1 MWDWSWPLVNKYFG
15 YDISAAPWLQDPN
28 SGEEYRKYVGWMIE
42 GLSID
47 PFDSNHFLYGT
58 GATIYGSKNLAS
70 WDTVRNITLK
80 SMATGIEETSIQAL
94 IAPPTGPKLISA
106 VGDITGFV
114 HNSLDVAPTIGFKTP
129 FWATSLDLDY
139 AGNKPSSIVRVG
151 SDGSGATKQI
161 AVSSDYGVTWSE
173 HQGAPSGTNG
183 GKVALSA
190 DGTTVLWR
198 TGPGSV
204 LVSAGA
210 NAAFTAVSSLPA
222 NSVISADKKTAT
234 VFYAASGSNFY
245 ISRNSGATFTL
256 VGRYTTATSNPV
268 KIVVSPKLA
277 GDIWVSSDAG
287 LFHSTNSG
295 TTFTAIAGVNRGYQ
309 FALGAP
315 ATASG
320 YPAIYLVGTVSDTVG
335 VFRSDNTGVTWYRIN
350 DAAHGF
356 GSPDSVPVA
365 ADQNTYG
372 RFVTARFFCVCARVG
387 LECLLTAAGVGCIWA
402 RMEGAYFMG
411 IFRVRSRRDRCR
423 YRCHRAV
430 ACFVYFMK
438 LYQCQIRTFITQE
451 VDVTD
456 IIFKE
461 ARRFGCSDQEYSP

>member
-1 MWDWSWPLVNKYFG
+1 MSDPWLPEPALIGMRNRWPDANIWRSTNSGASWTPLWDWSWPLVNKYFG

-70 WDTVRNITLK
+70 WDTTHNITLK
-80 SMATGIEETSIQAL
+80 SMATGIEETSIQGL
-94 IAPPTGPKLISA
+94 IAPPSGPKLISA

-173 HQGAPSGTNG
+173 HQGAPSTTNG

-190 DGTTVLWR
+190 DGNTVLWR

-204 LVSAGA
+204 LVSSGA
-210 NAAFTAVSSLPA
+210 NTAFTAVSSLPS

-234 VFYAASGSNFY
+234 IFYAASGSNFY
-245 ISRNSGATFTL
+245 ISRNSGTTFTITS
-256 VGRYTTATSNPV
+256 RYTTSNSNPV
-268 KIVVSPKLA
+268 KIVASPKVA
-277 GDIWVSSDAG
+277 GDVWVSSDTG
-287 LFHSTNSG
+287 LFHSADFG
-295 TTFTAIAGVNRGYQ
+295 VTFTAIPDVTRGYQ

-315 ATASG
+315 ATANA
-320 YPAIYLVGTVSDTVG
+320 YPAIYLVGTVGGSVG
-335 VFRSDNTGVTWYRIN
+335 VFRSDNTGATWYKIN

-356 GSPDSVPVA
+356 GSPDGVPVA
-365 ADQNTYG
+365 ADLNTYG
-372 RFVTARFFCVCARVG
+372 RFVSLFSPPCF
-387 LECLLTAAGVGCIWA
+387 LE
-402 RMEGAYFMG
+402 
-411 IFRVRSRRDRCR
+411 
-423 YRCHRAV
+423 
-430 ACFVYFMK
+430 
-438 LYQCQIRTFITQE
+438 
-451 VDVTD
+451 
-456 IIFKE
+456 
-461 ARRFGCSDQEYSP
+461 